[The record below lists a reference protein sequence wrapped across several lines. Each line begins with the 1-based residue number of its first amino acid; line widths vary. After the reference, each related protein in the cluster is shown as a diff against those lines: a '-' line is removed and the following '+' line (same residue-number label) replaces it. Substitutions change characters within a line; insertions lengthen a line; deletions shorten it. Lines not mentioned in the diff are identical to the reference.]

1 MARVLSICLA
11 AVLLL
16 TALPAAAAG
25 PDGPYVQARV
35 QFRDAAEAQRL
46 MSLEGL
52 DIMKSKPGVGVTL
65 VTDFDQIEELRSLG
79 FDVTVEIDD
88 MADFYASR
96 NTVRGYGD
104 FYTFDEVETFIA
116 DLHASY
122 PNIVSD
128 PISIATSEQ
137 GRTIWAFKISDNP
150 EVDELEPEVLFDAVH
165 HAREPIG
172 INAIFLYMD
181 WLTQGY
187 GTDPE
192 ATFLVDNR
200 EIWFVP
206 CVNPDGYVYNEQT
219 DPNGGGMWR
228 KNRRDNAGSSCYGVD
243 PNRNYDYEWGTNG
256 ISFDP
261 CNDIYCGPNAFSEP
275 EIAGYRDF
283 VISRDFVTNIS
294 FHSVVGAV
302 LVPYGYG
309 QATFPPEPDNT
320 IFHDI
325 ADMIAMDNGYE
336 VGTCWEVLNYAASG
350 TTCDWLYGT
359 QGVWSVC
366 VEVGGSGFWPQQSEI
381 AGLAAENLWGQ
392 RYMSRIAG
400 SYLALDSVQLT
411 GGDGDQEPDAGET
424 LSMTVNV
431 ENQGILADAAN
442 VTVTIM
448 TDDPYV
454 DLHDAYTSLG
464 SIAAGS
470 MGQNTFDPFSFSV
483 DAGTPDGHG
492 LVMTLV
498 IQGDGLYMEEQLS
511 WMVGEPTVVFFD
523 DMESGTGNWIENDGY
538 WGLTTAASHS
548 PSNSYT
554 DSPGGSYSNYRN
566 TWIELATPIDFSSA
580 TAADLSFWH
589 RYATEEDYDYCYVE
603 VSDDNGATWHQ
614 VGPKYH
620 GNSYGFQEVT
630 LPLNDYVGTAGF
642 KVRFR
647 FVSDTYVTDD
657 GWYVDDVTI
666 SGPPAGNTKPTV
678 PVLNDPPDGGTVAV
692 SSPALTVNNSSDT
705 DPGDVLTYGFR
716 VYSDELCTS
725 IVSSTSGVAE
735 GSGTT
740 SWTVGA
746 TLADGTYYWRAYADD
761 GTERSQLME
770 TASFTVESTGVVETI
785 GRLALYPASPNPF
798 AGQARIAF
806 ALPTRGDVELSVYSV
821 DGRLVRTLVSGEQ
834 GPGEVELTWDGR
846 DNSGRR
852 VGNGLYFM
860 RLEAAGETRHGKLV
874 VLR

>member
-11 AVLLL
+11 AVLLM
-16 TALPAAAAG
+16 TALPVSAAG

-35 QFRDAAEAQRL
+35 QFRDAAEGERFL
-46 MSLEGL
+46 SLDGL
-52 DIMKSKPGVGVTL
+52 DIMTVKPGIGVTL
-65 VTDFDQIEELRSLG
+65 VTDYDQIEELRSLG
-79 FDVTVEIDD
+79 FDVTVELDD
-88 MADFYASR
+88 MESFYASR
-96 NTVRGYGD
+96 NTTRGYGD
-104 FYTFDEVETFIA
+104 FYTFDEVESFIA
-116 DLHASY
+116 NLYANY
-122 PNIVSD
+122 PNIMSD
-128 PISIATSEQ
+128 PISIGTSHE

-150 EVDELEPEVLFDAVH
+150 EIDELEPEVLFDALH

-172 INAIFLYMD
+172 INAVFLYLD
-181 WLTQGY
+181 WLTQNY

-200 EIWFVP
+200 EIWFIP
-206 CVNPDGYVYNEQT
+206 CVNPDGYVYNEQIE
-219 DPNGGGMWR
+219 PNGGGMWR
-228 KNRRDNAGSSCYGVD
+228 KNRRNNAGSSCYGVD
-243 PNRNYDYEWGTNG
+243 LNRNYDAEWGTTG

-261 CNDIYCGPNAFSEP
+261 CNDVYCGTAPFSEP
-275 EIAGYRDF
+275 ETAAYRDF
-283 VISRDFVTNIS
+283 VLAHDFVTNIT

-309 QATFPPEPDNT
+309 QNTFPPEPYNT
-320 IFHDI
+320 MFHDI

-336 VGTCWEVLNYAASG
+336 VGSCWEVLNYMASG
-350 TTCDWLYGT
+350 STADWLYAT
-359 QGVWSVC
+359 QDVWSVT
-366 VEVGGSGFWPQQSEI
+366 VEVSGSGFWPQQSEI

-392 RYMSRIAG
+392 KYMSRIAG
-400 SYLALDSVQLT
+400 AYLGLEATQLS
-411 GGDGDQEPDAGET
+411 GGNGDQEPDAGET
-424 LSMTVNV
+424 LTMVIDV
-431 ENQGILADAAN
+431 ANQGILADADN
-442 VTVTIM
+442 VRATLA

-454 DLHDAYTSLG
+454 DLHDAYTTFGTLT
-464 SIAAGS
+464 AGS
-470 MGQNTFDPFSFSV
+470 TAQNAFDPFSFSV

-492 LVMTLV
+492 LAMT
-498 IQGDGLYMEEQLS
+498 IIIEGDGLYMEEELS

-523 DMESGTGNWIENDGY
+523 DMEGGTGNWVENDGY
-538 WGLTTAASHS
+538 WGLTTSASHS

-554 DSPGGSYSNYRN
+554 DSPSGSYGNYRN
-566 TWIELATPIDFSSA
+566 TWIELATPIDFSA
-580 TAADLSFWH
+580 AAAADLTFWH
-589 RYATEEDYDYCYVE
+589 RYATEEDYDFCYVE
-603 VSDDNGATWHQ
+603 VSDDNGATWNQ

-647 FVSDTYVTDD
+647 FTSDTYVTED

-666 SGPPAGNTKPTV
+666 SGPPTGNVKPTA
-678 PVLNDPPDGGTVAV
+678 PVLNDPPDGGTVSV
-692 SSPALTVNNSSDT
+692 SSPILTVDNSTDA

-716 VYSDELCTS
+716 VYDDEYCTNLVAS
-725 IVSSTSGVAE
+725 ISGVTE

-746 TLADGTYYWRAYADD
+746 TLADGTYHWRAYADD
-761 GTERSQLME
+761 GTERGQLME
-770 TASFTVESTGVVETI
+770 TASFVVESTGVDETV

-798 AGQARIAF
+798 AGTARISF
-806 ALPTRGDVELSVYSV
+806 AMPTQADAELSVYSV
-821 DGRLVRTLVSGEQ
+821 DGRLVRTLVSGPA
-834 GPGEVELTWDGR
+834 GPGQVDLTWDGL

-860 RLEAAGETRHGKLV
+860 RLSAIGETRHGKLV